1 MARPKPLTK
10 EQIQLAMRM
19 TKSNK
24 AAARYLN
31 VSYIHYKGWAK
42 QYVEFEGGRSLFEIH
57 KNQSGKGIP
66 KFWANHPD
74 KKSQWDVLDIIEGR
88 IASVHFRPEDI
99 KKKMLDEGYLKEEC
113 ATCGFHDR
121 RLTDYKMPLILDFKD
136 NNSNHYNLGNIR
148 FLCYNCYFLFQ
159 GDIFN
164 KQDIYQLETHTPVY
178 GTSDAIEFELDDYQ
192 RQRLTELGLY
202 EPPKSEDDGSEF
214 ISRI

>member
-74 KKSQWDVLDIIEGR
+74 KKSQRDVLDIIEGR

-113 ATCGFHDR
+113 TICGFHDR

-136 NNSNHYNLGNIR
+136 NNPNHYNLGNIR
-148 FLCYNCYFLFQ
+148 FLCYNCYFINIGEVFNDK
-159 GDIFN
+159 DIH
-164 KQDIYQLETHTPVY
+164 QLETHTPVY
-178 GTSDAIEFELDDYQ
+178 GTSDAVELELDDYQ

-202 EPPKSEDDGSEF
+202 EPPKPEDDGSEF
-214 ISRI
+214 ISRL

>member
-136 NNSNHYNLGNIR
+136 NNPNHYNLGNIR

>member
-99 KKKMLDEGYLKEEC
+99 KKKMLEENYLKEEC
-113 ATCGFHDR
+113 TICGFHDR

-136 NNSNHYNLGNIR
+136 NNPNHYNLGNIR
-148 FLCYNCYFLFQ
+148 FLCYNCYFINIGEVFNDK
-159 GDIFN
+159 DIH
-164 KQDIYQLETHTPVY
+164 QLETHTPVY
-178 GTSDAIEFELDDYQ
+178 GTSDAVEFELDDYQ

-202 EPPKSEDDGSEF
+202 EPPKPEDDGSEF

>member
-113 ATCGFHDR
+113 TICGFHDR

-136 NNSNHYNLGNIR
+136 NNPNHYNLGNIR
-148 FLCYNCYFLFQ
+148 FLCYNCYFINIGEVFNDK
-159 GDIFN
+159 DIH
-164 KQDIYQLETHTPVY
+164 QLETHTPVY
-178 GTSDAIEFELDDYQ
+178 GTSDAVELELDDYQ

-202 EPPKSEDDGSEF
+202 EPPKPEDDGSEF
-214 ISRI
+214 ISRL

>member
-1 MARPKPLTK
+1 MPKPKPLTK

-57 KNQSGKGIP
+57 KNQAGKGIP
-66 KFWANHPD
+66 KFLAGNPE
-74 KKSQWDVLDIIEGR
+74 KRSQWDVLDIIEGR

-113 ATCGFHDR
+113 ALCGFHDR
-121 RLTDYKMPLILDFKD
+121 RLSDYKMPLILDFKD
-136 NNSNHYNLGNIR
+136 NLGNIR
-148 FLCYNCYFLFQ
+148 FLCYNCYFINI
-159 GDIFN
+159 GEIFN
-164 KQDIYQLETHTPVY
+164 GKDIHQLETHTPVY
-178 GTSDAIEFELDDYQ
+178 GTSEAIEFELDDYQ

-202 EPPKSEDDGSEF
+202 EPPKAEDDGSEF
-214 ISRI
+214 ISRL